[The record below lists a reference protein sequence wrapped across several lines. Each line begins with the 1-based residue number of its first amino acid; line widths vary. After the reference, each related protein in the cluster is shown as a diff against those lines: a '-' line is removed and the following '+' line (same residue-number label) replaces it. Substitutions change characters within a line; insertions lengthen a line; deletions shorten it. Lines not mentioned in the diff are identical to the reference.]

1 MTNNN
6 IKKRKVK
13 FERWWYKARRYQRA
27 QQWLVSHSKRI
38 AFAYNLHPTAFDEI
52 QFICRRFNL
61 STHKKL
67 KKKDA
72 MTLFRLV
79 NPLPHERLG
88 MITEEANKLQELVN
102 ELKQLKRSQIPITKK
117 KTRSYSP
124 PSGK

>member
-1 MTNNN
+1 MQ
-6 IKKRKVK
+6 KR
-13 FERWWYKARRYQRA
+13 Y
-27 QQWLVSHSKRI
+27 
-38 AFAYNLHPTAFDEI
+38 
-52 QFICRRFNL
+52 NL

-72 MTLFRLV
+72 RTLFRLV

-88 MITEEANKLQELVN
+88 MITEEGDKLQELVN
-102 ELKQLKRSQIPITKK
+102 ELKQLKRRQESVITKK